1 MSFKSRRRPV
11 VPILHY
17 FSRYFYGVT
26 SDLNRAMVRW
36 KWAVFDFFPPWCPS
50 DCVQHRRSLSSGI
63 WWFATF
69 LKCLPS
75 HDPTIHY
82 VFVKPEK
89 NQPWLTIIPFKICL
103 ESFPIQK
110 PFIFLLFFSLYKWQK
125 SLSRTTLM
133 SLNWKNMDQTMPTI
147 ILISWSKLLVAR
159 LRYQQEFAGN
169 LLLPNRCSIFFSMTN
184 FKRYSE
190 QMKINKCWL
199 SVYCLFLSLA
209 HDGNKGKTKKVSKG
223 LSVGKN
229 FTIMHMPQFFQLMLL
244 NSKFL
249 H

>member
-1 MSFKSRRRPV
+1 MMIRNVPEMFAFRWSHNTLHIHKDRKRINPDWLSFLLRFVWKVFPFKS
-11 VPILHY
+11 LSFFY
-17 FSRYFYGVT
+17 F
-26 SDLNRAMVRW
+26 
-36 KWAVFDFFPPWCPS
+36 
-50 DCVQHRRSLSSGI
+50 
-63 WWFATF
+63 
-69 LKCLPS
+69 
-75 HDPTIHY
+75 
-82 VFVKPEK
+82 
-89 NQPWLTIIPFKICL
+89 
-103 ESFPIQK
+103 
-110 PFIFLLFFSLYKWQK
+110 FFSLYKWRK

-133 SLNWKNMDQTMPTI
+133 WLNWKNMDQTMPTI
-147 ILISWSKLLVAR
+147 ILVSWSKLLVAR

-209 HDGNKGKTKKVSKG
+209 HDGNKGKTKKVSKR
-223 LSVGKN
+223 LSVRKN
-229 FTIMHMPQFFQLMLL
+229 STIMHVPQFFQLMLL